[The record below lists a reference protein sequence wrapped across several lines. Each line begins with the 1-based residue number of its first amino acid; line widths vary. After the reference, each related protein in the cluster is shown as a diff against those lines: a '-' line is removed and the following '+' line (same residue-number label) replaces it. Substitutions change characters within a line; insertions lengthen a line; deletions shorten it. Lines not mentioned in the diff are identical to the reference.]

1 MTEEV
6 IKTLDKRYEAV
17 GWSLWLIWVGVINI
31 IPGLP
36 DGTGTL
42 GTALLL
48 LGLNVARYR
57 RHIPLSDFSLIL
69 GMLALI
75 DGGVH
80 LLRSLFA
87 FHIHL
92 EFFPVLMVIIG
103 TIMMVHAVDRL
114 REFGSDPD
122 IEKPKRG
129 TTEMPGLAE
138 DETGSALIPVL
149 PDSERTEILQ
159 RA

>member
-114 REFGSDPD
+114 REFDSTDQYCD
-122 IEKPKRG
+122 EVEKPKRG
-129 TTEMPGLAE
+129 LDETDSTLIPILAE
-138 DETGSALIPVL
+138 SESAK
-149 PDSERTEILQ
+149 TMQ
-159 RA
+159 HA

>member
-1 MTEEV
+1 MFLPFRQTFIRYLGKIAQKQPQFFE
-6 IKTLDKRYEAV
+6 KR
-17 GWSLWLIWVGVINI
+17 L
-31 IPGLP
+31 PGLP

-114 REFGSDPD
+114 R
-122 IEKPKRG
+122 
-129 TTEMPGLAE
+129 
-138 DETGSALIPVL
+138 
-149 PDSERTEILQ
+149 
-159 RA
+159 

>member
-1 MTEEV
+1 MTEEE
-6 IKTLDKRYEAV
+6 IKTLDKRYEAL
-17 GWSLWLIWVGVINI
+17 GWSLWLIWIGVISI

-57 RHIPLSDFSLIL
+57 HHIPVSDFSLIL
-69 GMLALI
+69 GLLALI
-75 DGGVH
+75 DGGAH

-87 FHIHL
+87 FHIEL

-103 TIMMVHAVDRL
+103 TIMMVHAIDRL
-114 REFGSDPD
+114 REFDGADQCYD
-122 IEKPKRG
+122 EIEKPKRG
-129 TTEMPGLAE
+129 L
-138 DETGSALIPVL
+138 DETDSTLIPI
-149 PDSERTEILQ
+149 PAESESAKIMQ
-159 RA
+159 HA